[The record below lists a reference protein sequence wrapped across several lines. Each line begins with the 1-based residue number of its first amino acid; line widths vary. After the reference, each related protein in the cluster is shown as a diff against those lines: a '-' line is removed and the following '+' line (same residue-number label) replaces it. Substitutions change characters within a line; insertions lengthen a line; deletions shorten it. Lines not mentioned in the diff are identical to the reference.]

1 MDEKKRFNLLIDN
14 ERYPVSILPAE
25 EEAYRE
31 AAKQINYKLNKYRSA
46 FPEFNSIQH
55 WKMVA
60 LDLAYEKEW
69 RKKESVR
76 ELQQKRNWN

>member
-60 LDLAYEKEW
+60 LDLAYENISMKG
-69 RKKESVR
+69 
-76 ELQQKRNWN
+76 RNDT